1 MMPEGMEVTGRVAE
15 LLRHVDDARQA
26 RLGECVRLLSELTP
40 QLQAAVAADR
50 QRERHEAPR
59 FNVFKYLREDE
70 LGLSRIIADL
80 LDSTCH
86 YRRGKYSS
94 VSIYRDAWIRY
105 DDLPSTQQGR
115 SAIMLQSGRQGPNG
129 WYWGVRSPKALGQ
142 MTETEKERREELA
155 TTLGRQG
162 LSLTDDSD
170 WWPQWEWLPRYQNWH
185 PLAPELYEECEAGGG
200 PVTSYYADGL
210 LKIAEHAIR
219 AINKVEMVNRA
230 SSGE

>member
-1 MMPEGMEVTGRVAE
+1 MRADVCERFLEH
-15 LLRHVDDARQA
+15 LRHTVEDRLPTVLPGIEDDFH
-26 RLGECVRLLSELTP
+26 V
-40 QLQAAVAADR
+40 
-50 QRERHEAPR
+50 
-59 FNVFKYLREDE
+59 
-70 LGLSRIIADL
+70 
-80 LDSTCH
+80 TCH

-162 LSLTDDSD
+162 LSLADDSD
-170 WWPQWEWLPRYQNWH
+170 
-185 PLAPELYEECEAGGG
+185 
-200 PVTSYYADGL
+200 
-210 LKIAEHAIR
+210 
-219 AINKVEMVNRA
+219 
-230 SSGE
+230 